1 MNKQAINHGHDEIQ
15 KLSRM
20 GVRRLTQPTIET
32 LLLDRIRYPRRGPD
46 HKIGGDGE
54 FVVVVKTT
62 VAPKGGEGAIKIKW
76 LYVEWESG
84 KEGILLASGSWEHH
98 PGGAGKIDLSAVG
111 VMKCDRDAIK
121 FDTAARVTVA
131 SGNTVVKLKSLNE
144 REFYSLISEFNG
156 QGRDGFSVQNGKLPR
171 AKAAS
176 VTRLA

>member
-32 LLLDRIRYPRRGPD
+32 LLLDRLLFPRRGPD
-46 HKIGGDGE
+46 HKITGDGN
-54 FVVVVKTT
+54 FIIVVKTT

-76 LYVEWESG
+76 LYVEWETG
-84 KEGILLASGSWEHH
+84 KDTILIASGNWEHH
-98 PGGAGKIDLSAVG
+98 PGGTGKIDLSAVG
-111 VMKCDRDAIK
+111 VVNCNRDAIK

-156 QGRDGFSVQNGKLPR
+156 QGRDGFSVQTGKLPR

-176 VTRLA
+176 VAQPA